1 MAAARDQSAELAAA
15 IQRAERAEA
24 RATDLAASIRRGE
37 RLEQAA
43 PVELPPLERR
53 VRARSLSPH
62 REWSGTERYAV
73 VGAIVLIALTLLILL
88 VALL

>member
-1 MAAARDQSAELAAA
+1 M
-15 IQRAERAEA
+15 
-24 RATDLAASIRRGE
+24 
-37 RLEQAA
+37 
-43 PVELPPLERR
+43 ELPPLERR